1 MKIDDVVGDAARLA
15 SDHVHDREKAR
26 ALLLRLL
33 HRRER
38 VDGLAGLRHR
48 DDELALRD
56 GRMSIAVLARDL
68 DVAGD
73 ARDPLDQV
81 FPDESRVRRRSAR
94 DKADARD
101 RADERIAHLD
111 VVVEDDAAAR
121 ALDATQ

>member
-1 MKIDDVVGDAARLA
+1 MTSSETRLA
-15 SDHVHDREKAR
+15 WLPTTFTTERRR

-48 DDELALRD
+48 DDELTLRD
-56 GRMSIAVLARDL
+56 GGLSIAVLARDL

-81 FPDESRVRRRSAR
+81 FPDESRVRRGPTR

-101 RADERIAHLD
+101 RADERIVHLD